1 MLNLCLV
8 VYIEIVCNLGDKTI
22 LNLLFNRING
32 YVGVLNGKAEQP
44 V

>member
-8 VYIEIVCNLGDKTI
+8 VYIEIVRNLGDKTI
-22 LNLLFNRING
+22 LNLLFNSSNG